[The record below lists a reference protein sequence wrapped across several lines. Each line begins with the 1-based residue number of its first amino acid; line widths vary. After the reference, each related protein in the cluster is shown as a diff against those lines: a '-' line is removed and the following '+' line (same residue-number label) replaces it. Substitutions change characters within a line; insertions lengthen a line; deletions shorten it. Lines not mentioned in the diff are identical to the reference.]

1 MRHGYY
7 ITVVSLYLIFTT
19 GCAEQVSHTRGVYM
33 LLDTSGTYTKELVKA
48 QNIINYTLSQ
58 LNPGDSF
65 AIARIDT
72 ASFSEK
78 DLVTKASFD
87 PRPTT
92 TNQQKRQFRDNVTN
106 FVKNIKPSPYT
117 DITGGI
123 LQAIEFLNEAGAGKK
138 TILVF
143 SDLKEELDKGY
154 IRDIPLQLN
163 GVEVVALNVT
173 KLHSDNVDPREYM
186 DRLDEWE
193 KRVTAGGGTWRH
205 INDLERLENIF
216 ID

>member
-1 MRHGYY
+1 MRR
-7 ITVVSLYLIFTT
+7 SYLAIAPLLVLFAA

-65 AIARIDT
+65 AVARIDT

-78 DLVTKASFD
+78 DLVTKATFD
-87 PRPTT
+87 PRPST
-92 TNQQKRQFRDNVTN
+92 TNQQKRQFRMNFTN
-106 FVKNIKPSPYT
+106 FVDNIKPSPYT

-138 TILVF
+138 TILIF

-186 DRLDEWE
+186 DRLDAWE

>member
-1 MRHGYY
+1 MKRTHLF
-7 ITVVSLYLIFTT
+7 IVSIVLLFTS

-58 LNPGDSF
+58 MNPGDSF

-78 DLVTKASFD
+78 DLVTKATFD

-92 TNQQKRQFRDNVTN
+92 TNQQKRQFRDNVTR
-106 FVKNIKPSPYT
+106 FVKGIKPSHYT

-123 LQAIEFLNEAGAGKK
+123 LQAIEFLNETGAGKK
-138 TILVF
+138 TILIF
-143 SDLKEELDKGY
+143 SDLKEELEKGY
-154 IRDIPLQLN
+154 VRDIPLQLN
-163 GVEVVALNVT
+163 GIEVVALNVT

-186 DRLDEWE
+186 DRLDVWE

-216 ID
+216 IN

>member
-1 MRHGYY
+1 MKRHYLF
-7 ITVVSLYLIFTT
+7 VVSVLLLFTS
-19 GCAEQVSHTRGVYM
+19 GCADQVSHTRGVYM

-65 AIARIDT
+65 AVARIDT

-78 DLVTKASFD
+78 DLVTKATFD

-92 TNQQKRQFRDNVTN
+92 ANQQKRQFRVNFN
-106 FVKNIKPSPYT
+106 HFVKNINPSPYT

-123 LQAIEFLNEAGAGKK
+123 LQGIEFLNEAGAGKK
-138 TILVF
+138 TILIF

-154 IRDIPLQLN
+154 VRDIPLQLN

-186 DRLDEWE
+186 DRLDAWE